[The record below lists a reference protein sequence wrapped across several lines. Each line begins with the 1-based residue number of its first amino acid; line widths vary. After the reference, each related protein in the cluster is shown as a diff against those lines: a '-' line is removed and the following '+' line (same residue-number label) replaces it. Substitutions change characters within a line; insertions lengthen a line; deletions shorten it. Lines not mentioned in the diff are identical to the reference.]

1 MAKGKPPVLDL
12 DSCDDQRE
20 SVELWLD
27 KFNDWCTLQ
36 GWRDTS
42 KDASDNSH
50 WKPEHY
56 ASEISAFRLALPIKV
71 WKMVKSSLVPKMSND
86 EVKQPW
92 QWQKKF
98 TSHYSGQD
106 LILAQRMT
114 FMDTCKQKPQES
126 ISDFEARCKYHGSKC
141 EYEKMT
147 DPQQELIRDRF
158 VTGVYN
164 DKLRAELLRHKRDDG
179 TIFTLDDVVTKAKS
193 WEAANRLNTQVI
205 ESHHTEE
212 QVNSVNRLENNTY
225 KTRNA
230 SRPPKPSAPTTRA
243 SNQCQYCGQYERHTR
258 RTCPAG
264 KPGVHCRNC
273 YGENHFS
280 VVCRSPKGYFKQK
293 WLAKQNQRQKNIN
306 AVDGVF
312 DPNKCTSGSAMQ
324 QPSSSDDELTHDY
337 TFILDRK
344 NCIHVVDGQTSGK
357 MCVSLSLSS
366 DGSEFQDCSF
376 QVDSA
381 ASCNTLPPKM
391 YNVFGGVK
399 DLKPSHSILR
409 TYSGKSIKPLGKTTL
424 LCESNMSYNLLDFE
438 VVANSEI
445 EDRPALLGVKDSVK
459 LGLIKFD
466 PLRVKAC
473 TNDSQDSLHIV
484 DDKKFLPEPL
494 TKEVLL
500 STYKDSFKG
509 LGDLGTPVSFVMNE
523 NVTAVHAPVH
533 RIPVAKRQRTK
544 AKLDEMV
551 KCGKLSKVDE
561 PTEWCSNMTVVER
574 KKSNGDIKTRI
585 CLDPS
590 QTINKGLIVPKYTIP
605 TLQEILPHFS
615 SKKHKTFTIMDA
627 LDGFTQVR
635 LDDQSTK
642 LTTMHT
648 PWGRYKW
655 NRLPYGVSSG
665 VEEFQR
671 RIHEAIDGLSGTL
684 GIADDI
690 VIYGLGDT
698 PAEAELNHD
707 KNLIAFMRR
716 AEERKLKL
724 NPEKNTI

>member
-1 MAKGKPPVLDL
+1 M
-12 DSCDDQRE
+12 
-20 SVELWLD
+20 
-27 KFNDWCTLQ
+27 
-36 GWRDTS
+36 
-42 KDASDNSH
+42 
-50 WKPEHY
+50 
-56 ASEISAFRLALPIKV
+56 
-71 WKMVKSSLVPKMSND
+71 
-86 EVKQPW
+86 
-92 QWQKKF
+92 
-98 TSHYSGQD
+98 
-106 LILAQRMT
+106 
-114 FMDTCKQKPQES
+114 
-126 ISDFEARCKYHGSKC
+126 
-141 EYEKMT
+141 
-147 DPQQELIRDRF
+147 
-158 VTGVYN
+158 
-164 DKLRAELLRHKRDDG
+164 
-179 TIFTLDDVVTKAKS
+179 
-193 WEAANRLNTQVI
+193 
-205 ESHHTEE
+205 
-212 QVNSVNRLENNTY
+212 
-225 KTRNA
+225 
-230 SRPPKPSAPTTRA
+230 
-243 SNQCQYCGQYERHTR
+243 
-258 RTCPAG
+258 
-264 KPGVHCRNC
+264 
-273 YGENHFS
+273 
-280 VVCRSPKGYFKQK
+280 CRSRKGYFKQK

-399 DLKPSHSILR
+399 DLKPSHSILH

-509 LGDLGTPVSFVMNE
+509 LGDLGTAVSFVMNE

-533 RIPVAKRQRTK
+533 RIPVAQRQRTK

-585 CLDPS
+585 CLHPS

-605 TLQEILPHFS
+605 TLQEMLPHFS

-648 PWGRYKW
+648 PWGQYKW

-724 NPEKNTI
+724 NPEKIKFKLTKIAFMGFRISEAGVEPDPTRSKAIVEMPRPVNKHRVQRFIGMVNYLNAFCPSLASVIKPLHNLTRQDHTFLS